1 MHTPLPL
8 PFQRLAWSN
17 LAAQSAEQLSL
28 AAVPLVAVLML
39 GAGPG
44 EIGLLAAL
52 QTLPFLLLAI
62 PLGLLA
68 DRVSRCRLMVAA
80 ETLRALSLLALLA
93 MVLSGQLSIA
103 GLACWVS

>member
-1 MHTPLPL
+1 MTAALPRS
-8 PFQRLAWSN
+8 FSALAGSN

-44 EIGLLAAL
+44 EIGLLAAV

-80 ETLRALSLLALLA
+80 ETLRALSLVALLV
-93 MVLSGQLSIA
+93 MVLSGQLSI
-103 GLACWVS
+103 